1 MFTQLLM
8 GWEMRGVAKSYE
20 VIMAWGQVK
29 SERERISV
37 SSWKVGNFFWLESLL
52 QVLPRSRCCLHFYNI
67 TRNKSSTRQARIWK
81 TNISVIMITI
91 PIWIYCCDAEEIA
104 NDGNSNPI
112 LFALEHRSKSKNK
125 KLGLTPTH
133 TSARLF
139 DGIFPSEAHLTRRK
153 VLPGQCLSSTK
164 GGKSRRLLFFYSRL
178 SSSHEALLLF

>member
-91 PIWIYCCDAEEIA
+91 PIGFIVVTLRKSQMMEILIQFCLPWNIA
-104 NDGNSNPI
+104 RNRKTRNSVWLPLTHPQDYLTAFFLLKLIWQGERFCRVNVCR
-112 LFALEHRSKSKNK
+112 LQRVKN
-125 KLGLTPTH
+125 LVV
-133 TSARLF
+133 F
-139 DGIFPSEAHLTRRK
+139 CF
-153 VLPGQCLSSTK
+153 ST
-164 GGKSRRLLFFYSRL
+164 
-178 SSSHEALLLF
+178 AA